1 MAVDVSLRDG
11 ALVLG
16 RLVTLFEDDSIIRG
30 TFGKSAYDV
39 SSDGFIAIDTTESEP
54 PPTELELVLNWGE
67 ELKRLAPPTYQLA
80 RREPI
85 ADDRPRHELLFQLLL
100 E

>member
-16 RLVTLFEDDSIIRG
+16 RPVTLFEDDSIIG
-30 TFGKSAYDV
+30 GSGGKSAYDV

-67 ELKRLAPPTYQLA
+67 ELKRLAPPTN
-80 RREPI
+80 
-85 ADDRPRHELLFQLLL
+85 
-100 E
+100 